1 VGTFNHELG
10 PALRALRERAR
21 LSQKEMS
28 QRLDMNQSWISRM
41 ETGRG
46 QPSVQTIDQYLEI
59 TGTTAYDLVDLIYSA
74 KPDPDKIA
82 DQILALF
89 RLGSLTEAERQDALT
104 KIRRL
109 GFDLLLGR
117 QQ

>member
-1 VGTFNHELG
+1 
-10 PALRALRERAR
+10 
-21 LSQKEMS
+21 MS
-28 QRLDMNQSWISRM
+28 KRLDMNQSWISRM

-59 TGTTAYDLVDLIYSA
+59 TGTTAYDLVDLIYNA

-89 RLGSLTEAERQDALT
+89 RLGSLSEAQRQDALT